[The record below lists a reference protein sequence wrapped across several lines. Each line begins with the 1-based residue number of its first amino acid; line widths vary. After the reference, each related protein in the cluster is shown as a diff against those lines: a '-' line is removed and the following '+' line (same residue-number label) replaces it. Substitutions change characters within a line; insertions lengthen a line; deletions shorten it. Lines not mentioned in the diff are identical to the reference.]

1 MTGARHALII
11 ANDRYADQ
19 GLKQLRAPAEDAT
32 ALAGVLHDPQIGD
45 FEVDVVRNAPADTMR
60 RRIQG
65 FFNDRRRDDTLVLHF
80 SCHGLK
86 SESGELYF
94 AASDTEPRLLD
105 ATAIPAHFVRG
116 CMSRTRAGRS
126 VLFLDCCY
134 GGAFSR
140 GSSSVRASG
149 DVDVLETFTHDR
161 PPGGRGWA
169 VITASSSME
178 FAFEGDEL
186 AENSAPRPS
195 VFTHAVVQGLETG
208 EADLD
213 ADGEVSLDDLYD
225 YVFDRVQE
233 QNPHQTPSKTVEMQG
248 ELHLA
253 HSRRG
258 RIKIAALPSPPSLLA
273 AVNSDNAFTRQGAVL
288 ELRSRLR
295 NDSLAL
301 AEGARQALEEVQ
313 RNDIQQ
319 IADQA
324 SRALRDIRLAP
335 SPDHLDFGPVPKGS
349 TPEERAVT
357 MTGPPLA
364 RHCVVQPGQ
373 SWLHV
378 EPTASGLRV
387 RIDTAVEGPL
397 SGDIALK
404 GVAEEAVI
412 RVEAVVVAAPASEP
426 TTDATGPAD
435 GSAAGDQDTVVVG
448 PSGGP
453 QERHRPPGS
462 TGDVSRTTADETET
476 RVDLTNPHRN
486 TTHHTRRE
494 QDEAGQESGTA
505 GRESS
510 EARRER
516 DEAGRE
522 WGEARRAG
530 GRARRDQDE
539 ARRERDRTGRERD
552 EARRKRDRTGR
563 EAGGRT
569 ATASRRAPALAGAAL
584 ALAAAAVI
592 TLLVTLQKAVAAV
605 LDRSEEG
612 PSGNIEDNVQEH
624 GVLPLL
630 TASLITAAVA
640 LAVGAFA
647 RHDLGAR
654 QGPFA
659 RSSTHGTWS
668 MTAVAKGLAVPVL
681 ILALLVLV
689 AYLVGRGSW

>member
-1 MTGARHALII
+1 MTSARHALII

-19 GLKQLRAPAEDAT
+19 GLKQLRAPGEDAT

-149 DVDVLETFTHDR
+149 DVDVLETFTRDR

-178 FAFEGDEL
+178 FAFEGNEL

-225 YVFDRVQE
+225 YVFERVQE

-248 ELHLA
+248 EMHLA

-258 RIKIAALPSPPSLLA
+258 RIKIAAVPSPPSLLA

-426 TTDATGPAD
+426 TTGATGPAD
-435 GSAAGDQDTVVVG
+435 GSAGDQDTVVVG
-448 PSGGP
+448 QSDGP
-453 QERHRPPGS
+453 QQRHRPPRS
-462 TGDVSRTTADETET
+462 TGDASRTAGDET
-476 RVDLTNPHRN
+476 RMDLTGPHRN
-486 TTHHTRRE
+486 TTHQTRRV
-494 QDEAGQESGTA
+494 QDEARRESGKAGRESGTSGREWGDARRERGEAGRESGTA
-505 GRESS
+505 
-510 EARRER
+510 RREN

-522 WGEARRAG
+522 WG
-530 GRARRDQDE
+530 D
-539 ARRERDRTGRERD
+539 ARRERGEVRRERD
-552 EARRKRDRTGR
+552 GTGR

-605 LDRSEEG
+605 LDRIEDG
-612 PSGNIEDNVQEH
+612 PSGNIEDNVQDH